1 MSLDKTIIK
10 FALFLVLLLLC
21 SPLIPQWALFM
32 LTIVLVNGLVV
43 LGCLLFLRAGLVS
56 FGQALYFCLGAYTTG
71 LAANFLNI
79 NDIFLLIILS
89 ALTAGFVAWLLG
101 SLLSKYRSIFFGLLS
116 MAFSMIL
123 YGLLAKTE
131 FLGSTDGFNV
141 PAITIFGYQP
151 SSESVR
157 ISVLGIASLFA
168 LLAVSFGQ
176 ALLNSPMG
184 LLLTAIRD
192 NEIRVEYMGAS
203 AQKTIH
209 TIYIIAGILA
219 GIAGSIVAI
228 SVGHIDPTMAVWTT
242 SGEFVF
248 ITIMGGIGSVLA
260 PFLGA
265 LVFGIIHTIAFSESP
280 NTWQLVLGGSLIG
293 IIYLLPGG
301 LWSLLIKVRAVKK

>member
-1 MSLDKTIIK
+1 MSADKTVIR
-10 FALFLVLLLLC
+10 FAAFLLAVLLC
-21 SPLIPQWALFM
+21 SSFLPQWGLFM

-56 FGQALYFCLGAYTTG
+56 FGQALYFCFGAYTTG
-71 LAANFLNI
+71 LAANFLGV
-79 NDIFLLIILS
+79 NDVFLLMLMS
-89 ALTAGFVAWLLG
+89 AIGSGIMAWLLG

-131 FLGSTDGFNV
+131 SLGSTDGFNV
-141 PAITIFGYQP
+141 PAITILGYAP

-157 ISVLGIASLFA
+157 ASVLGITALLA
-168 LLAVSFGQ
+168 LLAVSFAQ
-176 ALLNSPMG
+176 ALLKSPMG

-209 TIYIIAGILA
+209 TIYVIAGVFAGLA
-219 GIAGSIVAI
+219 GSLVAV
-228 SVGHIDPTMAVWTT
+228 SVGHIDPTMAIWTT

-248 ITIMGGIGSVLA
+248 ITIMGGIGSVVA
-260 PFLGA
+260 PFIGA
-265 LVFGIIHTIAFSESP
+265 LAFGIIHTIAFSESP
-280 NTWQLVLGGSLIG
+280 NTWQLVLGTALIG
-293 IIYLLPGG
+293 IIYILPDG
-301 LWSLLIKVRAVKK
+301 LWSLLTKVRGANK

>member
-1 MSLDKTIIK
+1 MSADKTVIR
-10 FALFLVLLLLC
+10 FAGFLLALLLC
-21 SPLIPQWALFM
+21 ASFILQWGLFM
-32 LTIVLVNGLVV
+32 LTIVLANGLVV

-56 FGQALYFCLGAYTTG
+56 FGQALYFCFGAYTTG
-71 LAANFLNI
+71 LAANFLNVT
-79 NDIFLLIILS
+79 DVFLLLLMS
-89 ALTAGFVAWLLG
+89 AVTSGIMAWLLG
-101 SLLSKYRSIFFGLLS
+101 VLLSKYRAIFFGLLS

-131 FLGSTDGFNV
+131 SLGSTDGFNV
-141 PAITIFGYQP
+141 PAVTILGYEP

-157 ISVLGIASLFA
+157 VSILAVAALLA

-176 ALLNSPMG
+176 AFLKSPMG

-209 TIYIIAGILA
+209 TIYVIGGVFAGL
-219 GIAGSIVAI
+219 AGSIVAV

-248 ITIMGGIGSVLA
+248 ITIMGGIGSVIA

-265 LVFGIIHTIAFSESP
+265 LAFGIIHTVAFSESP
-280 NTWQLVLGGSLIG
+280 NTWQLVLGTALIG
-293 IIYLLPGG
+293 IIYILPDG
-301 LWSLLIKVRAVKK
+301 LWSLLSRLRGDKK